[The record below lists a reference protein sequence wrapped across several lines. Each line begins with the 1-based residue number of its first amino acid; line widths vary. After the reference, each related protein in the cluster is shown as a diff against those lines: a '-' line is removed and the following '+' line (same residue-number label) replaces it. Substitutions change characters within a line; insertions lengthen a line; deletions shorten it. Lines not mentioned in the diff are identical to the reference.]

1 MSNEIK
7 NAGTKGYILL
17 FGFLALLLF
26 VILVVT
32 IYQAN
37 FDYIPEVSR

>member
-1 MSNEIK
+1 MSDEIK

-17 FGFLALLLF
+17 FGFMSLLLF

-32 IYQAN
+32 IYKAN
-37 FDYIPEVSR
+37 MNGVPVVVR

>member
-1 MSNEIK
+1 MSDEIK

-17 FGFLALLLF
+17 FGFMSLLLF

-32 IYQAN
+32 IYKAN
-37 FDYIPEVSR
+37 MNGVPVVR

>member
-1 MSNEIK
+1 MSDEIK

-17 FGFLALLLF
+17 FGFTALLLF

-32 IYQAN
+32 IYNAN
-37 FDYIPEVSR
+37 MNGVPVIER